1 MALDRWKS
9 QLRKGAA
16 ELAVLALVKEEPRS
30 GTELLDALSVYEE
43 IGLSDGTMYPLLNR
57 LEREGRISGVWAAPA
72 GGGRG
77 QKTYTI
83 TKPGIVALREMANCW
98 SGFRN
103 QLSQIVGDEYE
114 Q

>member
-16 ELAVLALVKEEPRS
+16 ELAVLALIAKVPKS
-30 GTELLDALSVYEE
+30 GTELLDALSVHEE
-43 IGLSDGTMYPLLNR
+43 VGLSDGSIYPLLNR
-57 LEREGRISGVWAAPA
+57 LEREGRISGAWAAPA

-83 TKPGIVALREMANCW
+83 TKSGRLALREMTIAW
-98 SGFRN
+98 SGFRD
-103 QLSQIVGDEYE
+103 QLSSIVGEAHE